1 MSEDKLLLEI
11 GRLFDEKF
19 EQTENRLNE
28 KLDKRFEQTENY
40 LNKRLELIENHL
52 DEKLKLTEI
61 NFDKRLEQT
70 EKQINDR
77 FDRSDQNILLLDRR
91 LRSVEL
97 TIENEVNKKISFVAE
112 GHLDLSRKLDEA
124 MRIEQEKEMLS
135 LRLVSMEGEI
145 RRIKEKIS

>member
-1 MSEDKLLLEI
+1 MSEEKILQEMRKI
-11 GRLFDEKF
+11 FDEKL
-19 EQTENRLNE
+19 EQTG
-28 KLDKRFEQTENY
+28 KL
-40 LNKRLELIENHL
+40 L
-52 DEKLKLTEI
+52 DEKLICTE
-61 NFDKRLEQT
+61 KRLYEKLEQT
-70 EKQINDR
+70 EKGMNER
-77 FDRSDQNILLLDRR
+77 FDRTDQSILLVDRR

>member
-1 MSEDKLLLEI
+1 MSDDKLLLEI

-19 EQTENRLNE
+19 EQTENRLN
-28 KLDKRFEQTENY
+28 
-40 LNKRLELIENHL
+40 KRLELIENHL

-61 NFDKRLEQT
+61 NLDKRLEQT

-77 FDRSDQNILLLDRR
+77 FDRSDQNMLLLDRR

-124 MRIEQEKEMLS
+124 MRIEQEKEML
-135 LRLVSMEGEI
+135 VSMEGEI